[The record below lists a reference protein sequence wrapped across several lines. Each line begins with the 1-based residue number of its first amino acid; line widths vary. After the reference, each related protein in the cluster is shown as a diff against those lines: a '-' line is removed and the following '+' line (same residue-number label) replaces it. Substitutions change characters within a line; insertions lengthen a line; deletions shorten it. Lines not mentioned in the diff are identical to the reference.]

1 MGYMEER
8 LKRQVKKGDM
18 IFRDGQPGQSMFINL
33 EGQVEISKMLGDQ
46 KTILAKLGVGSIFG
60 EMAILDNQPR
70 SATATAITN
79 AVILE
84 ISREMFRTRM
94 EEVPKW
100 LQSFFQIIVE
110 RLRVATKNQSI
121 LLARGAG
128 RQVVNLLAMS
138 ARQEQPDNQEK
149 IILPWDKLVSSIA
162 FFIGL
167 NEERVN
173 DTVNKLVMTHLG
185 KSDRRE
191 GIGRVF
197 IIESPDK
204 LYQFADYCRERY
216 MVEIGHAKELS
227 EQFSFKDK
235 QEKELL
241 QVLEE
246 IVTEQGAIEDFPADM
261 LEKRLQTR
269 FKNPMKVY
277 QPVIESFGQSGL
289 LDSFHPEGSEPAYRV
304 NNRDLLEE
312 KLAKVRLLA
321 ELSDLEQKIME

>member
-1 MGYMEER
+1 MGYLEER
-8 LKRQVKKGDM
+8 LKRQVNKGDV
-18 IFRDGQPGQSMFINL
+18 IFQDGNSGQSMFIIL
-33 EGQVEISKMLGDQ
+33 EGQVEISKILGDQ
-46 KTILAKLGVGSIFG
+46 KTVLAKLGVGSIFG

-79 AVILE
+79 GVVLK
-84 ISREMFRTRM
+84 ISREMFRNRL

-100 LQSFFQIIVE
+100 LQTFFGIIVE
-110 RLRVATKNQSI
+110 RLRIATRNQSS

-128 RQVVNLLAMS
+128 RQVVNLLAIS
-138 ARQEQPDNQEK
+138 ARQEKPDDQGK
-149 IILPWDKLVSSIA
+149 IILPWTRMVSSIA

-167 NEERVN
+167 NEERIN
-173 DTVNKLVMTHLG
+173 DTVNKLVLAHLG

-197 IIESPDK
+197 IIEYPDK
-204 LYQFADYCRERY
+204 VYQFADYCRERH
-216 MVEIGHAKELS
+216 MVETGHAKELS

-246 IVTEQGAIEDFPADM
+246 IVTEQGAIEDFPAAT
-261 LEKRLQTR
+261 LEKHLQTR
-269 FKNPMKVY
+269 FKNSMKVY
-277 QPVIESFGQSGL
+277 QPMIESFGQSGL

>member
-1 MGYMEER
+1 MGYLEER
-8 LKRQVKKGDM
+8 LKRQVGKGDV
-18 IFRDGQPGQSMFINL
+18 IFRDGSSGQSMFIIL
-33 EGQVEISKMLGDQ
+33 EGQVEISKVLGDQ
-46 KTILAKLGVGSIFG
+46 KTVLAKLGAGSIFG
-60 EMAILDNQPR
+60 EMAIVDNQPR
-70 SATATAITN
+70 SATATALSNGI
-79 AVILE
+79 ILG
-84 ISREMFRTRM
+84 ISREMFRSRL

-110 RLRVATKNQSI
+110 RLRIATKNQSS

-128 RQVVNLLAMS
+128 RQIVNLLALS
-138 ARQEQPDNQEK
+138 ARQEKPDAQEK
-149 IILPWDKLVSSIA
+149 IILPWNKLIPSIA

-167 NEERVN
+167 NEELVN
-173 DTVNKLVMTHLG
+173 GIVNKLVSAHLG

-204 LYQFADYCRERY
+204 LYQFADYCQERY
-216 MVEIGHAKELS
+216 MVETGHAKELS
-227 EQFSFKDK
+227 EQFSFKNK
-235 QEKELL
+235 QEMELL
-241 QVLEE
+241 QALEE
-246 IVTEQGAIEDFPADM
+246 ILEEQGAIEDFPAGT

-269 FKNPMKVY
+269 FKKPMKVY

>member
-1 MGYMEER
+1 MGYLEER
-8 LKRQVKKGDM
+8 LKQPVKKGDV
-18 IFRDGQPGQSMFINL
+18 IFQDGKSGQSMFIIL
-33 EGQVEISKMLGDQ
+33 EGQVEISKILGDQ

-70 SATATAITN
+70 SATATAATN
-79 AVILE
+79 GVVLK
-84 ISREMFRTRM
+84 ISREMFRKRL

-100 LQSFFQIIVE
+100 LQTFFGILVE
-110 RLRVATKNQSI
+110 RLRIATRNQSS

-138 ARQEQPDNQEK
+138 ARQEKPDAQEK
-149 IILPWDKLVSSIA
+149 IILTWSDLVSSIA

-173 DTVNKLVMTHLG
+173 DTVNKLVLAHLG

-197 IIESPDK
+197 IIEYPDK
-204 LYQFADYCRERY
+204 VYQFADYCRERH
-216 MVEIGHAKELS
+216 MVETGHAKELS

-246 IVTEQGAIEDFPADM
+246 IVTEQGAIEDFPAAT

-277 QPVIESFGQSGL
+277 QPMIESFGQSGL

>member
-1 MGYMEER
+1 MGYLEER
-8 LKRQVKKGDM
+8 LKRQVKKGDV
-18 IFRDGQPGQSMFINL
+18 IFQDGSSGQSMFIIL
-33 EGQVEISKMLGDQ
+33 EGQVEISKILGDQ

-79 AVILE
+79 CVVLA
-84 ISREMFRTRM
+84 ISREMLRTRL

-100 LQSFFQIIVE
+100 LQTFFGIIVE
-110 RLRVATKNQSI
+110 RLRIATRSQSS

-138 ARQEQPDNQEK
+138 ARQEKPDDQEK
-149 IILPWDKLVSSIA
+149 IILPWSKLVSSIA

-173 DTVNKLVMTHLG
+173 DTVNKLVLAHLG

-197 IIESPDK
+197 IIEYPDK
-204 LYQFADYCRERY
+204 VYQFADYCRERH
-216 MVEIGHAKELS
+216 MVETGHAEELS

-246 IVTEQGAIEDFPADM
+246 IVTEQGAMEDFPAAT

-277 QPVIESFGQSGL
+277 QPMIESFGQSGL
-289 LDSFHPEGSEPAYRV
+289 LGSFHPEGSEPAYRV

>member
-1 MGYMEER
+1 MGYLEER
-8 LKRQVKKGDM
+8 LKQQVKKGDV
-18 IFRDGQPGQSMFINL
+18 IFQDGNSGQSMFIIL

-46 KTILAKLGVGSIFG
+46 KTVLAKLGAGSIFG

-70 SATATAITN
+70 SATAIAITN
-79 AVILE
+79 GVVLK
-84 ISREMFRTRM
+84 ISREMFRNRL

-100 LQSFFQIIVE
+100 LQTFFGILVE
-110 RLRVATKNQSI
+110 RLRIATRNQSS

-138 ARQEQPDNQEK
+138 ARQEKPDAQEK
-149 IILPWDKLVSSIA
+149 IILPWSNLVSSIA

-167 NEERVN
+167 NEERIN
-173 DTVNKLVMTHLG
+173 DTVNKLVLAHLG

-197 IIESPDK
+197 IIEYPDK
-204 LYQFADYCRERY
+204 VYQFADYCRERH
-216 MVEIGHAKELS
+216 MVETGHAKELS

-246 IVTEQGAIEDFPADM
+246 IVTEQGAIEDFPAAT

-277 QPVIESFGQSGL
+277 EPMIESFGQSGL

>member
-1 MGYMEER
+1 MGYLEER
-8 LKRQVKKGDM
+8 LKRQVKKGDV
-18 IFRDGQPGQSMFINL
+18 IFQDGNSGQTMFIIL
-33 EGQVEISKMLGDQ
+33 EGQVEISKILGDQ

-70 SATATAITN
+70 SATATATTN
-79 AVILE
+79 GVVLA
-84 ISREMFRTRM
+84 ISREMFRSRL

-100 LQSFFQIIVE
+100 LQTFFGIIVE
-110 RLRVATKNQSI
+110 RLRVATKNQSS

-128 RQVVNLLAMS
+128 RQVVNLLVMS
-138 ARQEQPDNQEK
+138 ARQEKPDNQEK
-149 IILPWDKLVSSIA
+149 IILPWNTLVSSIA

-167 NEERVN
+167 NEEQVN
-173 DTVNKLVMTHLG
+173 DTVNKLVLANLG

-197 IIESPDK
+197 IIEYPDK
-204 LYQFADYCRERY
+204 VYQFADYCRERH
-216 MVEIGHAKELS
+216 MVETGHVKELS

-235 QEKELL
+235 TEKELL

-246 IVTEQGAIEDFPADM
+246 IVTEQGAIEDFPADA

-277 QPVIESFGQSGL
+277 QPMIESFGQSGL

-304 NNRDLLEE
+304 NNRDLLKE

>member
-1 MGYMEER
+1 MGYLEER
-8 LKRQVKKGDM
+8 LKRQVKKGDV
-18 IFRDGQPGQSMFINL
+18 IFQDGKSGQSMFIIL
-33 EGQVEISKMLGDQ
+33 EGQVEISKILGDQ

-70 SATATAITN
+70 SATATAATN
-79 AVILE
+79 GVVLK

-100 LQSFFQIIVE
+100 LQSFFAIIVE
-110 RLRVATKNQSI
+110 RLRIATRNQSS

-138 ARQEQPDNQEK
+138 ARQEKPDDQEK
-149 IILPWDKLVSSIA
+149 IILPWGNLVSSIA

-173 DTVNKLVMTHLG
+173 DTVNKLVLANLG

-197 IIESPDK
+197 IIEYPDK
-204 LYQFADYCRERY
+204 VYQFADYCRERH
-216 MVEIGHAKELS
+216 MVETGHAKELS

-246 IVTEQGAIEDFPADM
+246 IVTEQGAIEDFPAAT

-277 QPVIESFGQSGL
+277 QPMIESFGQSGL

>member
-1 MGYMEER
+1 MGYLEER
-8 LKRQVKKGDM
+8 LKQQVKKGDV
-18 IFRDGQPGQSMFINL
+18 IFQDGNSGQSMFIIL

-46 KTILAKLGVGSIFG
+46 KTVLAKLGAGSIFG

-70 SATATAITN
+70 SATATAATN
-79 AVILE
+79 GVVLK
-84 ISREMFRTRM
+84 ISREMFRKRL

-100 LQSFFQIIVE
+100 LQTFFGILVE
-110 RLRVATKNQSI
+110 RLRIATRNQSS

-138 ARQEQPDNQEK
+138 ARQEKPDAQEK
-149 IILPWDKLVSSIA
+149 IILTWSDLVSSIA

-173 DTVNKLVMTHLG
+173 DTVNKLVLAHLG

-197 IIESPDK
+197 IIEYPDK
-204 LYQFADYCRERY
+204 VYQFADYCRERH
-216 MVEIGHAKELS
+216 MVETGHAKELS

-246 IVTEQGAIEDFPADM
+246 IVTEQGAIEDFPAAT

-277 QPVIESFGQSGL
+277 QPMIESFGQSGL

>member
-1 MGYMEER
+1 MGYMKER
-8 LKRQVKKGDM
+8 LKRQVTKGDV
-18 IFRDGQPGQSMFINL
+18 IFQDGNSGQSMYIVL

-46 KTILAKLGVGSIFG
+46 KTILAKLGAGAIFG

-70 SATATAITN
+70 SATATAVTN
-79 AVILE
+79 AVLLE
-84 ISREMFRTRM
+84 ISREMFRKRL

-100 LQSFFQIIVE
+100 LQTFFQIIVE
-110 RLRVATKNQSI
+110 RLRVATRNQSI

-138 ARQEQPDNQEK
+138 ARQEQPDSQGK
-149 IILPWDKLVSSIA
+149 IILPWNELVSSIA

-173 DTVNKLVMTHLG
+173 DTVNKLVTSHLG

-216 MVEIGHAKELS
+216 TVETGHAKELS
-227 EQFSFKDK
+227 EEFSFKDK
-235 QEKELL
+235 QEQELL

-246 IVTEQGAIEDFPADM
+246 IIKEQGAIEDFPAAT

-277 QPVIESFGQSGL
+277 EHAIGSFGQSGL

-304 NNRDLLEE
+304 NNRGLLEE